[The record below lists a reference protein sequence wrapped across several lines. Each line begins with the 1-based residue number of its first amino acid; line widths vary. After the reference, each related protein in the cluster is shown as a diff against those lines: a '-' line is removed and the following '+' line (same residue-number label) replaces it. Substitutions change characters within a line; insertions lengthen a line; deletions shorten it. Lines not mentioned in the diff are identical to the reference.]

1 MKCTY
6 FVVRAV
12 VRYFSQ
18 MTYWCWRGIEV
29 SDVAFIAVIMLNI
42 ISDNPLSSLIFPLID
57 VVM

>member
-1 MKCTY
+1 
-6 FVVRAV
+6 
-12 VRYFSQ
+12 